1 VAVDRLGWAAGVSFE
16 SYGLRIGL
24 RVSDPAVLGRAV
36 ECLPPGWTRGR
47 SPVVDQLYSLVVG
60 GHDGGSRPRRFHL
73 LYTAASRIARTL
85 DLEEALAVL
94 ESDLKMHVA
103 EKAHGRVFVHAGVVA
118 HRGRTIL
125 LPGRSHSG
133 KSRLVDALVRAGCTY
148 YSDEFAVLDARGRVH
163 AYPAPLTLRGED
175 GAPPRRLQLPG
186 SGGRGARPALP
197 VGLVV
202 VSRYRPEAR
211 WRPRRISPGRGLLAL
226 LDNTVPARRRPRA
239 VLSVL
244 SRIVAAATVFRG
256 YRGEAEAAAP
266 RLLDLVRGDH
276 WQT

>member
-1 VAVDRLGWAAGVSFE
+1 M
-16 SYGLRIGL
+16 
-24 RVSDPAVLGRAV
+24 LGRAL
-36 ECLPPGWTRGR
+36 ECLPPRWKRRR

-60 GHDGGSRPRRFHL
+60 GDDGASRPRRFHL
-73 LYTAASRIARTL
+73 VYAGASRVARTL

-94 ESDLKMHVA
+94 ESDLKIHVA
-103 EKAHGRVFVHAGVVA
+103 EKARGRVFVHAGVVA
-118 HRGRTIL
+118 HQGRAIL

-175 GAPPRRLQLPG
+175 GAPPRRLRPPG
-186 SGGRGARPALP
+186 TGGRGERRALP

-202 VSRYRPEAR
+202 VSRYRREAR

-239 VLSVL
+239 VLVVL
-244 SRIVAAATVFRG
+244 SRVVAATPVFSG
-256 YRGEAEAAAP
+256 LRGEADAAVP
-266 RLLDLVRGDH
+266 RILALLEPR
-276 WQT
+276 

>member
-1 VAVDRLGWAAGVSFE
+1 MSFE

-36 ECLPPGWTRGR
+36 ECLPPGWKQGR

-60 GHDGGSRPRRFHL
+60 SRGGASRPRRFHL
-73 LYTAASRIARTL
+73 LYAGASRIARTL

-103 EKAHGRVFVHAGVVA
+103 EKARGRVFVHAGVVA
-118 HRGRTIL
+118 HQGRAIL

-163 AYPAPLTLRGED
+163 AYPAPLTLRSTD
-175 GAPPRRLQLPG
+175 GGPPRRLRAPG
-186 SGGRGARPALP
+186 GGRGERRALP

-202 VSRYRPEAR
+202 MSRYRPEAR
-211 WRPRRISPGRGLLAL
+211 WRPRRVSPGRGLLAL

-239 VLSVL
+239 VLAVL
-244 SRIVAAATVFRG
+244 SRIVATAPVFSGFRA
-256 YRGEAEAAAP
+256 EADAAAP
-266 RLLDLVRGDH
+266 GLLELVRGDH
-276 WQT
+276 RQT

>member
-1 VAVDRLGWAAGVSFE
+1 
-16 SYGLRIGL
+16 
-24 RVSDPAVLGRAV
+24 
-36 ECLPPGWTRGR
+36 
-47 SPVVDQLYSLVVG
+47 VDQLYSLVVG
-60 GHDGGSRPRRFHL
+60 GDDGASRPRRFHL
-73 LYTAASRIARTL
+73 VYAGASRVARTL

-94 ESDLKMHVA
+94 ESDLKIHVA
-103 EKAHGRVFVHAGVVA
+103 EKARGRVFVHAGVVA
-118 HRGRTIL
+118 HQGRAIL

-175 GAPPRRLQLPG
+175 GAPPRRLRPPG
-186 SGGRGARPALP
+186 TGGRGERRALP

-202 VSRYRPEAR
+202 VSRYRREAR

-239 VLSVL
+239 VLAVL
-244 SRIVAAATVFRG
+244 GRVVAAAPVFSG
-256 YRGEAEAAAP
+256 FRGEAEAAVP
-266 RLLDLVRGDH
+266 RLLEIVRADH
-276 WQT
+276 RQT